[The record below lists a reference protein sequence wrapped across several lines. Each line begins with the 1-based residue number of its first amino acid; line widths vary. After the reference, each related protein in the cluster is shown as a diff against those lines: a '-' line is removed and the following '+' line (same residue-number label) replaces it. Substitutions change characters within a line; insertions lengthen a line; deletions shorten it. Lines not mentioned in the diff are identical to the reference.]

1 MTHERSHDAE
11 AGLVSVV
18 IPAFNYAQF
27 VVEAIK
33 SVKSQDYRNVEI
45 IVVDDGSTD
54 DTQAILEKRTDIHY
68 IRQDN
73 RGLSDA
79 RNRGMEAASGAF
91 LLFLDADDRV
101 GPRSISRLVDAL
113 CHDSTASFAVCRS
126 RYFANDNPDGLWRF
140 LLREWK
146 LPNRG
151 TVDLALCFF
160 NIAPPHAF
168 LVRKADVDRL
178 ALRFDTGLRAC
189 EDYDFWF
196 KLALLTKPPCLVTST
211 SVYYR
216 QHAKSMSRA
225 RANQSRHDAILCVR
239 ILEAFNASSQWL
251 GDRVR
256 FNYLYPMLASALL
269 TARELWRT
277 DRDKF
282 AEFFSG
288 HIVEVQKQIDKLTD
302 AATLDP
308 DCVSYIT
315 LCKLSALR
323 MRIRDC
329 SIDHGAFLGLIT
341 CLPGQGTCAKLL
353 CQAAWRR
360 PGRMSDLIHFLLS
373 ELRYFTLGMLYRAR
387 LES

>member
-1 MTHERSHDAE
+1 
-11 AGLVSVV
+11 
-18 IPAFNYAQF
+18 
-27 VVEAIK
+27 
-33 SVKSQDYRNVEI
+33 
-45 IVVDDGSTD
+45 
-54 DTQAILEKRTDIHY
+54 
-68 IRQDN
+68 
-73 RGLSDA
+73 
-79 RNRGMEAASGAF
+79 
-91 LLFLDADDRV
+91 
-101 GPRSISRLVDAL
+101 
-113 CHDSTASFAVCRS
+113 
-126 RYFANDNPDGLWRF
+126 
-140 LLREWK
+140 